1 LVIAADAPIIKGNK
15 SRGSFILR
23 AFNPK
28 NMSLQKGN
36 HKNSTRKSPESII
49 GKYFLFFIIPHFLL
63 NLPSNRKLNIIPIKE
78 MLMGT
83 FPKLIAA
90 ARQEIKNIYAFL

>member
-28 NMSLQKGN
+28 NMSSQKGN
-36 HKNSTRKSPESII
+36 HKSSTRKSPENII
-49 GKYFLFFIIPHFLL
+49 GKYFLFFIIPHFLV